1 MIDFQPPFDSA
12 NKSFPY
18 TPMDRAM
25 TVFTFFAWCKVYVI
39 IRSNFGFNWSK
50 FSIAFPCFAMFDRM
64 SRSNTCVKKQAD
76 EKVILNNKVLNNE
89 SFFDSMLMRM
99 VIGSFEKKKINLEPE
114 SAKYINACLV
124 REYMNEYQGVNTW

>member
-1 MIDFQPPFDSA
+1 ML
-12 NKSFPY
+12 
-18 TPMDRAM
+18 
-25 TVFTFFAWCKVYVI
+25 
-39 IRSNFGFNWSK
+39 
-50 FSIAFPCFAMFDRM
+50 
-64 SRSNTCVKKQAD
+64 
-76 EKVILNNKVLNNE
+76 LNNKVLNNE